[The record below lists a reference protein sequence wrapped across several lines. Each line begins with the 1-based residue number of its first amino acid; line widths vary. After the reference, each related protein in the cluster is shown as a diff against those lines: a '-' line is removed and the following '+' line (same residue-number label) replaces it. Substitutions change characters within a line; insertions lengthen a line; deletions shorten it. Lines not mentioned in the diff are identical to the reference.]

1 MIKTRSSQYELLYYD
16 PEIKRTLRRIRKEQR
31 KIQVDLEFNL
41 EKLFEEESNMAE
53 RTLKELGAPKL
64 DDEPLCIVFP
74 TLERPLKLNSG
85 FFNLLHKFYGNAGED
100 PHRHLKE
107 FIVVCSTMKPEG
119 INQDHIRIHAFPFS
133 LHDLAK
139 DWLYSLSPGSL
150 TTWEA
155 LQKAFLEK
163 FFPASRIGSIRKEI
177 CGIRQHA
184 SESLYEYWERFK
196 RLCASCPQHQ
206 ISDQLLIQYFY
217 EGLLPND
224 RGMID
229 AASGGALVDKTP
241 TQAKELISNMAQ
253 NTQQHSVRNDVK
265 RVNEIDL
272 SGVKSQLQENA
283 QQIATLTTLVSKLV
297 GNESKARVCG
307 ICSDLSHPTDAC
319 PTLQTEDV
327 NALGGFPGQPQRKYD
342 PFSSTYNEGWRDH
355 PNLKYGPKPPVPQ
368 NTNPRPY
375 VQQNFQP
382 ALSNSSSL
390 EGMVKNLATQIG
402 QVHNQGVQYQQKT
415 DTHLQ
420 NIDTQI
426 GQICTSLS
434 NLESQLSGK
443 LPSQPHPNPKEQVNR
458 VILKD
463 PEEANELE
471 ELEVISEESSNTI
484 KLLDA
489 INVVPKYQMLFEQYL
504 SNNDIH
510 DPNEFSKE
518 WLSSLPVKCK
528 DPGSF
533 SIPYRIG
540 KHCYRKCMLDL
551 GSSVNILPYE
561 IYMMYEFDSLQS
573 TNHTLALSDNTE
585 VKIVGVLNNALI
597 RVKNIF
603 FLDDFYVIDTKNES
617 TILLGRPFLKTS
629 KALIDVANGSVVL
642 ESNGEKIELNMID
655 KDLIPEANA
664 TNYVANF
671 LSRLESTIWKQYL
684 MEWLPKWV

>member
-1 MIKTRSSQYELLYYD
+1 M
-16 PEIKRTLRRIRKEQR
+16 
-31 KIQVDLEFNL
+31 
-41 EKLFEEESNMAE
+41 
-53 RTLKELGAPKL
+53 
-64 DDEPLCIVFP
+64 
-74 TLERPLKLNSG
+74 
-85 FFNLLHKFYGNAGED
+85 
-100 PHRHLKE
+100 
-107 FIVVCSTMKPEG
+107 
-119 INQDHIRIHAFPFS
+119 HAFPFS

-241 TQAKELISNMAQ
+241 AQAKELISNMAQ

-307 ICSDLSHPTDAC
+307 ICSDLSHPTNAC

-327 NALGGFPGQPQRKYD
+327 NALGG
-342 PFSSTYNEGWRDH
+342 
-355 PNLKYGPKPPVPQ
+355 
-368 NTNPRPY
+368 
-375 VQQNFQP
+375 
-382 ALSNSSSL
+382 
-390 EGMVKNLATQIG
+390 
-402 QVHNQGVQYQQKT
+402 
-415 DTHLQ
+415 
-420 NIDTQI
+420 
-426 GQICTSLS
+426 
-434 NLESQLSGK
+434 
-443 LPSQPHPNPKEQVNR
+443 
-458 VILKD
+458 
-463 PEEANELE
+463 
-471 ELEVISEESSNTI
+471 
-484 KLLDA
+484 
-489 INVVPKYQMLFEQYL
+489 
-504 SNNDIH
+504 
-510 DPNEFSKE
+510 
-518 WLSSLPVKCK
+518 
-528 DPGSF
+528 
-533 SIPYRIG
+533 
-540 KHCYRKCMLDL
+540 
-551 GSSVNILPYE
+551 SSVNILPNE

-573 TNHTLALSDNTE
+573 TNHTLAMADNTE

-597 RVKNIF
+597 RVKNRL
-603 FLDDFYVIDTKNES
+603 FLDDFYVINTKHES

-664 TNYVANF
+664 TDYVANS
-671 LSRLESTIWKQYL
+671 LKQIGVDNLETILDGMVAEMGLEKL
-684 MEWLPKWV
+684 FTNALEEIDI

>member
-1 MIKTRSSQYELLYYD
+1 MVKTRSSQYKLLYYD
-16 PEIKRTLRRIRKEQR
+16 PEIERTLRRIQKEQQ

-41 EKLFEEESNMAE
+41 EKLFEEDSNMAE

-85 FFNLLHKFYGNAGED
+85 FLNLLQKYYGNAGED
-100 PHRHLKE
+100 PHRRLKE

-119 INQDHIRIHAFPFS
+119 IDQDHIRVHAFPFS

-307 ICSDLSHPTDAC
+307 ICSDLSHSTDAC

-342 PFSSTYNEGWRDH
+342 PFSPTYNEGWRDH
-355 PNLKYGPKPPVPQ
+355 PNLKYGSKPPFPQ
-368 NTNPRPY
+368 TTNPRPY

-382 ALSNSSSL
+382 APSNSSSL
-390 EGMVKNLATQIG
+390 E
-402 QVHNQGVQYQQKT
+402 
-415 DTHLQ
+415 
-420 NIDTQI
+420 
-426 GQICTSLS
+426 
-434 NLESQLSGK
+434 
-443 LPSQPHPNPKEQVNR
+443 
-458 VILKD
+458 
-463 PEEANELE
+463 
-471 ELEVISEESSNTI
+471 
-484 KLLDA
+484 
-489 INVVPKYQMLFEQYL
+489 
-504 SNNDIH
+504 
-510 DPNEFSKE
+510 
-518 WLSSLPVKCK
+518 
-528 DPGSF
+528 
-533 SIPYRIG
+533 
-540 KHCYRKCMLDL
+540 
-551 GSSVNILPYE
+551 
-561 IYMMYEFDSLQS
+561 
-573 TNHTLALSDNTE
+573 
-585 VKIVGVLNNALI
+585 
-597 RVKNIF
+597 
-603 FLDDFYVIDTKNES
+603 
-617 TILLGRPFLKTS
+617 GRPFLKTS

-655 KDLIPEANA
+655 KYLIPKANA
-664 TNYVANF
+664 TDYVAN
-671 LSRLESTIWKQYL
+671 SLEQIGVDNLETILDGMVAEMGLEKL
-684 MEWLPKWV
+684 FTNALEESDI